1 MAIELNKYNLPDIE
15 ILADNNSSTS
25 FYVWIPDKTYLI
37 LGRSNNVENS
47 LIQNR
52 LKKDSIKVFKRPS
65 GGETVVLT
73 PKTLVISAVI
83 ISEEFKNTRKYFK
96 IFNQKIIDVL
106 EKHEV
111 DGLSHKGIS
120 DITLNNRKVLGS
132 AIYRTKGKLFYH
144 SVLNISEPVSTI
156 EKYIKHPSRE
166 PDYRNGRK
174 HSEFVTSLYAEGF
187 KINIVELKNSLKKI
201 VF

>member
-1 MAIELNKYNLPDIE
+1 MAIKLNKYNLPDIE

-37 LGRSNNVENS
+37 LGRSNNIESS
-47 LIQNR
+47 LIVDR
-52 LKKDSIKVFKRPS
+52 LKKDRIKVFKRPS

-73 PKTLVISAVI
+73 PRTLVISAVI

-106 EKHEV
+106 EKHGI

-156 EKYIKHPSRE
+156 EKYIKHPGRE

>member
-1 MAIELNKYNLPDIE
+1 MAVELNKYNLPDIE

-37 LGRSNNVENS
+37 LGRSNNLESS
-47 LIQNR
+47 LIQDR
-52 LKKDSIKVFKRPS
+52 LKSNRIKVFKRPS

-73 PKTLVISAVI
+73 HKTLVISALI
-83 ISEEFKNTRKYFK
+83 ISEELKNTRKYFK
-96 IFNQKIIDVL
+96 VFNQKIIDVL
-106 EKHEV
+106 EKQ
-111 DGLSHKGIS
+111 GINNLSHKGIS
-120 DITLNNRKVLGS
+120 DIALNNKKVLGS

-144 SVLNISEPVSTI
+144 SVLNISEPASSI

-187 KINIVELKNSLKKI
+187 KINIVELKNALEK
-201 VF
+201 VEL

>member
-1 MAIELNKYNLPDIE
+1 MAIKINKYNLPDIE
-15 ILADNNSSTS
+15 ILAGNNSSTR
-25 FYVWIPDKTYLI
+25 FYVWIPDKSYLI
-37 LGRSNNVENS
+37 LGRSNNIEKS
-47 LIQNR
+47 LIINK
-52 LKKDSIKVFKRPS
+52 LKKDRIKVFKRPS

-73 PKTLVISAVI
+73 PKMLVISVLI
-83 ISEEFKNTRKYFK
+83 ISEELKHTRKYFRV
-96 IFNQKIIDVL
+96 FNQKIIDVL
-106 EKHEV
+106 EKQ
-111 DGLSHKGIS
+111 GINNLSHKGIS
-120 DITLNNRKVLGS
+120 DIAINNKKVLGS

-144 SVLNISEPVSTI
+144 SVLNVSEPVSTI

-187 KINIVELKNSLKKI
+187 KINMVGLKNILEKI

>member
-1 MAIELNKYNLPDIE
+1 MAIELSKYVLPDIE

-25 FYVWIPDKTYLI
+25 FYVWIPNKTYLI

-47 LIQNR
+47 LIIDK
-52 LKKDSIKVFKRPS
+52 LKKDRIKVFKRPS

-73 PKTLVISAVI
+73 PKTLVISATI
-83 ISEEFKNTRKYFK
+83 ISEELKNTRKYFRV
-96 IFNQKIIDVL
+96 FNQKIIDVL
-106 EKHEV
+106 CKHGI

-120 DITLNNRKVLGS
+120 DIALNNRKVLGS

-144 SVLNISEPVSTI
+144 SVLNVSEPVSTI

-174 HSEFVTSLYAEGF
+174 HLEFVTSLYAEGF
-187 KINIVELKNSLKKI
+187 KIDMVELKNAIEKAEL
-201 VF
+201 

>member
-1 MAIELNKYNLPDIE
+1 MAIETNKYNLPDIE
-15 ILADNNSSTS
+15 ILANKNSSTS

-37 LGRSNNVENS
+37 LGRSNNLESS

-65 GGETVVLT
+65 GGETVALT
-73 PKTLVISAVI
+73 PNTLVISAVI
-83 ISEEFKNTRKYFK
+83 ISEELKNTRKYFR
-96 IFNQKIIDVL
+96 IYNQRIIDVL
-106 EKHEV
+106 EKQGI
-111 DGLSHKGIS
+111 DNLSHKGIS
-120 DITLNNRKVLGS
+120 DIALNNKKVLGS

-144 SVLNISEPVSTI
+144 SVLNVSEPVSTI
-156 EKYIKHPSRE
+156 EKYIKHPNRE

-174 HSEFVTSLYAEGF
+174 HSEFVTSLSAEGF
-187 KINIVELKNSLKKI
+187 KKNITKLKNSLEKI

>member
-1 MAIELNKYNLPDIE
+1 MAIEINKYNLSDIE
-15 ILADNNSSTS
+15 ILSNKNSSTS

-37 LGRSNNVENS
+37 LGRSNNLESS
-47 LIQNR
+47 LIQDR

-83 ISEEFKNTRKYFK
+83 ISVELKNTRKYFRV
-96 IFNQKIIDVL
+96 FNQKIIEVL
-106 EKHEV
+106 EKQGIDNLTHE
-111 DGLSHKGIS
+111 GIS
-120 DITLNNRKVLGS
+120 DIALNNKKVLGS
-132 AIYRTKGKLFYH
+132 AIYKTKSKLFYH
-144 SVLNISEPVSTI
+144 SVLNVSESVSTI
-156 EKYIKHPSRE
+156 EKYIKHPGRE

-187 KINIVELKNSLKKI
+187 KKSIVEFKNSLKKV

>member
-1 MAIELNKYNLPDIE
+1 MIRLKPSISYYHCNYFSMAIEINKYNLPDIE
-15 ILADNNSSTS
+15 ILANKNSSTS

-37 LGRSNNVENS
+37 LGRSNNLESS

-83 ISEEFKNTRKYFK
+83 ISDELKNTRKYFR
-96 IFNQKIIDVL
+96 IFNQKIIEVL
-106 EKHEV
+106 EKQGIDNLTHE
-111 DGLSHKGIS
+111 GIS
-120 DITLNNRKVLGS
+120 DIALYNKKVLGS

-144 SVLNISEPVSTI
+144 SVLNVSESVSVI
-156 EKYIKHPSRE
+156 EKYIKHPSQRARL
-166 PDYRNGRK
+166 PK
-174 HSEFVTSLYAEGF
+174 W
-187 KINIVELKNSLKKI
+187 KKALRI
-201 VF
+201 CDLSIR

>member
-1 MAIELNKYNLPDIE
+1 MALELNKYNLPDIE
-15 ILADNNSSTS
+15 ILSNKNSSTN

-47 LIQNR
+47 LIQGR
-52 LKKDSIKVFKRPS
+52 IKKDSIKVFKRPS

-73 PKTLVISAVI
+73 SKMLVISVVI
-83 ISEEFKNTRKYFK
+83 ISEELKHTRKYFSV
-96 IFNQKIIDVL
+96 FNQKIIDVL
-106 EKHEV
+106 KKHEINN
-111 DGLSHKGIS
+111 LSHKGIS
-120 DITLNNRKVLGS
+120 DIALNNKKVFGS

-144 SVLNISEPVSTI
+144 SVLNVSEPVSTI

-174 HSEFVTSLYAEGF
+174 HSEFVTSLYDEGF
-187 KINIVELKNSLKKI
+187 KINMIELKNSLAEL

>member
-106 EKHEV
+106 EKHGI

-156 EKYIKHPSRE
+156 EKYIKHPGRE

>member
-1 MAIELNKYNLPDIE
+1 MAIKLNKYNLPDIE

-25 FYVWIPDKTYLI
+25 FYVWIPDKMYLI
-37 LGRSNNVENS
+37 LGRSNNVESS
-47 LIQNR
+47 LLINR

-73 PKTLVISAVI
+73 PRTLVISAVI
-83 ISEEFKNTRKYFK
+83 ISDEFKNTRKYFK

-106 EKHEV
+106 KKHGI
-111 DGLSHKGIS
+111 DDLSHKGIS
-120 DITLNNRKVLGS
+120 DITVNNRKVLGS

-156 EKYIKHPSRE
+156 EKFIKHPSRE

-187 KINIVELKNSLKKI
+187 KKSIVELKNTIEKI
-201 VF
+201 EL

>member
-1 MAIELNKYNLPDIE
+1 MAIKLNKYNLPDIE

-25 FYVWIPDKTYLI
+25 FYVWIPDKMYLI
-37 LGRSNNVENS
+37 LGRSNNVESS
-47 LIQNR
+47 LIVDK
-52 LKKDSIKVFKRPS
+52 LKKNRIKVFKRPS

-73 PKTLVISAVI
+73 PRTLIISAVI

-106 EKHEV
+106 EKHGI

-156 EKYIKHPSRE
+156 EKYIKHPGRE

>member
-1 MAIELNKYNLPDIE
+1 MAVELNKYNLPDIE

-37 LGRSNNVENS
+37 LGRSNNLESS
-47 LIQNR
+47 LIQDR

-83 ISEEFKNTRKYFK
+83 ISDELKNTRKYFRVY
-96 IFNQKIIDVL
+96 NQRIIEVL
-106 EKHEV
+106 EKQGIDNLTHE
-111 DGLSHKGIS
+111 GIS
-120 DITLNNRKVLGS
+120 DIALNNKKILGS

-144 SVLNISEPVSTI
+144 SVLNVSESVSTI

-174 HSEFVTSLYAEGF
+174 HSEFVTSLHAEGS
-187 KINIVELKNSLKKI
+187 KINIVDLKNAIEKVEL
-201 VF
+201 